1 MWSKMKTQDV
11 MDPNFKQKPVIVI
24 KEEEKLLIMS
34 NPNYYPIL
42 MSLREGYKTVKEIE
56 EDFTKFILKEL
67 KKKGITDEK
76 KIKDAERVSQRSGFA
91 EKIVR
96 F

>member
-11 MDPNFKQKPVIVI
+11 MDPNFKQKPVLLI

-42 MSLREGYKTVKEIE
+42 MSLREGV
-56 EDFTKFILKEL
+56 
-67 KKKGITDEK
+67 
-76 KIKDAERVSQRSGFA
+76 
-91 EKIVR
+91 
-96 F
+96 